1 MVVINRIELLF
12 NAYETFVL
20 PLNYMT
26 IVWLLAAPNKIKP
39 LFDDYQSPVR
49 YATIKLRNSKLVG
62 ALGIEPSVVINW
74 LKANYL
80 LRYPLSYALKYGSGY
95 RIRTCAIEVKV
106 QCAAITPIHNIIK
119 FGCYKWNRTTI

>member
-26 IVWLLAAPNKIKP
+26 IVWLLAAPSGIEP
-39 LFDDYQSPVR
+39 LFDDYQSSVR

-74 LKANYL
+74 LKANYFVVKL
-80 LRYPLSYALKYGSGY
+80 YTEIWQRIQELNLRFLSQSQMCY
-95 RIRTCAIEVKV
+95 RYTNP
-106 QCAAITPIHNIIK
+106 QH
-119 FGCYKWNRTTI
+119 Y